1 MSNITVSD
9 NVYNITI
16 AETTTSV
23 TVSTGDAITVLVD
36 TFTISTGLVNVGD
49 GAEVGKSIDGD
60 SLVLRTLV
68 NTDNNIVITQ
78 NANDINID
86 TAGTIT
92 ANITGQVSD
101 ISNHDT
107 DDLSEGTTNLYYTD
121 ARVDTYLKS
130 GGVSSINFGNNT
142 SLTWNDDDGTLE
154 FPVNNEVTLQ
164 IGQEELIHV
173 KNVSGAALTNGQVVS
188 VTGASGSKLTVDV
201 SDYTQEGLSSAT
213 IAVMTQDLNNNA
225 VGYATTAGLVRGLNT
240 SSFTEGAI
248 LWLDENGAFTA
259 TKPLTPKHLVQ
270 VGWVVRSHATEGS
283 IFVHVKN
290 GWELEEL
297 HDVLITSVAN
307 GDTVKW
313 NGTGGYWENADVST
327 LLSDGFN
334 ISSATI
340 TDLDT
345 ANITHSGNIVVTTNT
360 PGNYV
365 NIDTDNLYVGT
376 TTTAVQITPTTITS
390 LSGSLTITADITG
403 DVEGNLTGDVTG
415 DVTGNVV
422 GNLTGDVT
430 GNLIGQHAGNVL
442 ASNQTSVVLNAGTDG
457 TDATFT
463 GSVTGTVS
471 SIANHDTGDLTEGTN
486 LYYTDARS
494 RAAISATGS
503 LTYNSTTGEI
513 SYTQP
518 TNVSTFT
525 NDAGYLTS
533 YTETDPVFTASAAYG
548 ITSTNITNWNTAY
561 GWGDH
566 SAEGY
571 LTSYTE
577 TDPVYT
583 ASSWYSTTNNSG
595 NWNTAYGW
603 GDHSIVGYLTDLS
616 GQTTDNLTEGTT
628 NVYYNDTY
636 VDNHLTGGTGVT
648 YNNGSISIGQPVGTG
663 DDVSFNSI
671 STNNFLPKNIAYSAK
686 NVGSALS
693 KGDPVYIHS
702 FASQRIQ
709 VARVYKNN
717 QYGDNTPIV
726 AWAIAAEDVAQ
737 NAVGNFITKGVIE
750 NVNTSGIA
758 EGRPIY
764 MTAQSASQP
773 WDDGTGYGDDVQQ
786 LGFCVQ
792 EDNTNGII
800 WVEVDNPVSHTST
813 LQGNIEINGHFLPSA
828 NVAHDLGSTTRAWR
842 DIYVGPGSLYVD
854 GQKIVS
860 SDEGTIDITTDA
872 GQNLNIQA
880 GGTTT
885 ILSGGG
891 VTNLTDATLNFGP
904 TTNDGTINIKGTLEA
919 PDVHVGDLE
928 LSATLLHNTA
938 LGQNL
943 EIRTDGYLHANV
955 ADVYVGTL
963 TNYTKLDEA
972 SIETSA
978 DWLTL
983 NNDVDVTGLI
993 KINDGF
999 TLSTFNP
1006 YAAFGGTTMSTSV
1019 MGVGQQSGW
1028 AGMTVRSRGEH
1039 DWGLQAYGIP
1049 PESPRA
1055 LLALQGGRLDGSN
1068 DDYLNSGD
1076 KFAQV
1081 IMNPYSGYRTGTEWL
1096 TPSALIEATAT
1107 ENHSSSG
1114 MGTKLRLWTTENGDF
1129 GGATDAQHAKD
1140 YIEIQGTTLTSS
1152 GTLKIADD
1160 LIITGGISN
1169 DSGDI
1174 VINDKVEINGSNA
1187 KETII
1192 GDDTIA
1198 GTYAIHGIKV
1208 KADDTAW
1215 GSVVIQEY
1223 VGGADKPFAS
1233 GFANPSFGTEIIGG
1247 TPSSPTN
1254 VDSGKRLF
1262 LLQALAANQTDG
1274 TLPTTANFRIKAETT
1289 EAQTTSARGTKLTL
1303 ETIANGSTG
1312 SQETLSL
1319 QGNEVT
1325 INSGGNGIL
1334 KTGGDLLLGS
1344 RLDTNGNNIVNNSG
1358 DVTVDDNLKVNSSLT
1373 VDGTANLNGN
1383 VNLGNANTDAIT
1395 ATGYLKA
1402 SNGFGL
1408 TVMNTSTA
1416 NYLSG
1421 VLGIISTG
1429 DVAYISD
1436 GDSGSPCIGV
1446 YNGSSWKRIALGS
1459 DISSS

>member
-60 SLVLRTLV
+60 SLVLRTIV
-68 NTDNNIVITQ
+68 NTDDNIVITQ

-92 ANITGQVSD
+92 ANIISTASTIDQITATGDLNLLTDGSVLITNDEYTVGLEVALDQVVGPLRPLIRGIDSVHPRIIAEGITAEDLTVSNTISGQISD
-101 ISNHDT
+101 ISNHTTT
-107 DDLSEGTTNLYYTD
+107 DLTEGDNLYYTD
-121 ARVDTYLKS
+121 ERVD
-130 GGVSSINFGNNT
+130 
-142 SLTWNDDDGTLE
+142 DR
-154 FPVNNEVTLQ
+154 VNNLLQ
-164 IGQEELIHV
+164 AGNGIALDYDDENGELTIASDYMSETV
-173 KNVSGAALTNGQVVS
+173 KNATGTTIAKGTPVY
-188 VTGASGSKLTVDV
+188 VTGISGDKPTIEAADASDSAKMPAIGVLNEDIAADTEGEMLIMGKISGVD
-201 SDYTQEGLSSAT
+201 
-213 IAVMTQDLNNNA
+213 
-225 VGYATTAGLVRGLNT
+225 T
-240 SSFTEGAI
+240 SSFNQGDTIYVAAGGGYTNVKPTDTTHKI
-248 LWLDENGAFTA
+248 QNLGFV
-259 TKPLTPKHLVQ
+259 TKV
-270 VGWVVRSHATEGS
+270 HATQGGGIVYGS
-283 IFVHVKN
+283 GRSN
-290 GWELEEL
+290 
-297 HDVLITSVAN
+297 DVPNTFSVA
-307 GDTVKW
+307 
-313 NGTGGYWENADVST
+313 E
-327 LLSDGFN
+327 
-334 ISSATI
+334 ATI

-415 DVTGNVV
+415 DVTGNVD

-503 LTYNSTTGEI
+503 LTYNSTTGVI

-533 YTETDPVFTASAAYG
+533 YSETDPVFTASAAYG

-566 SAEGY
+566 STEGY
-571 LTSYTE
+571 LTSYSE

-603 GDHSIVGYLTDLS
+603 GDHSTQGYLTDLS
-616 GQTTDNLTEGTT
+616 GQTTDNLSEGTT
-628 NVYYNDTY
+628 NVYYNDTL
-636 VDNHLTGGTGVT
+636 VDDHLTGGTGVT
-648 YNNGSISIGQPVGTG
+648 YNNGDISIGQSVGTT
-663 DDVSFNSI
+663 DDVTFNSL
-671 STNNFLPKNIAYSAK
+671 SVNNFLPENIAYSAK
-686 NVGSALS
+686 NVGSAVS

-709 VARVYKNN
+709 VSRVYKGNT
-717 QYGDNTPIV
+717 YTDGTPIV

-750 NVNTSGIA
+750 GLNTNGLS
-758 EGRPIY
+758 EGRPLY
-764 MTAQSASQP
+764 MASSSASQP
-773 WDDGTGYGDDVQQ
+773 WETGSGYGDDIQQ

-792 EDNTNGII
+792 EDSTAGII

-813 LQGNIEINGHFLPSA
+813 IVGNQTIQGHFLPSA
-828 NVAHDLGSTTRAWR
+828 NVSYDLGSTTAAWR
-842 DIYVGPGSLYVD
+842 DVYVGPGSLYVD

-919 PDVHVGDLE
+919 PDVHIGDLE

-938 LGQNL
+938 VGQNL

-993 KINDGF
+993 KVNDGF

-1006 YAAFGGTTMSTSV
+1006 YAGYGGTAMPTTV
-1019 MGVGQQSGW
+1019 MGVGQESGW

-1039 DWGLQAYGIP
+1039 AWGLTGYGIP
-1049 PESPRA
+1049 NEAPRAINA
-1055 LLALQGGRLDGSN
+1055 LLAGRLDGSS
-1068 DDYLNSGD
+1068 DDYLNNGD
-1076 KFAQV
+1076 LFAQ
-1081 IMNPYSGYRTGTEWL
+1081 IMMNPYSAYRTGTEWL
-1096 TPSALIEATAT
+1096 TPSVSIEGRAT
-1107 ENHSSSG
+1107 EDHSSSG
-1114 MGTKLRLWTTENGDF
+1114 MGTKLRISTTENGDF
-1129 GGATDAQHAKD
+1129 AGSTDVAHAQD
-1140 YIEIQGTTLTSS
+1140 YIEIQGTTLTTS
-1152 GTLKIADD
+1152 GTLKINDD
-1160 LIITGGISN
+1160 LIITGNISN
-1169 DSGDI
+1169 DGGDI
-1174 VINDKVEINGSNA
+1174 VINDKVEINGSDAN
-1187 KETII
+1187 ETII
-1192 GDDTIA
+1192 GDDLIA
-1198 GTYAIHGIKV
+1198 GVYDIHGIKV
-1208 KADDTAW
+1208 KADDTKW
-1215 GSVVIQEY
+1215 GSVLIQEY
-1223 VGGADKPFAS
+1223 VGGSNKPITSFS
-1233 GFANPSFGTEIIGG
+1233 NPTFGTEVIGG
-1247 TPSSPTN
+1247 TPGSPSN
-1254 VDSGKRLF
+1254 VDGGKRLF
-1262 LLQALAANQTDG
+1262 VLQALAANQTDG
-1274 TLPTTANFRIKAETT
+1274 TLPITSNFRIRAETT
-1289 EAQTTSARGTKLTL
+1289 ETQTTSARGTRLSI
-1303 ETIANGSTG
+1303 ETIEN
-1312 SQETLSL
+1312 SQNVTTPTLVM
-1319 QGNEVT
+1319 QGNEVI
-1325 INSGGNGIL
+1325 INNDGNGKL
-1334 KTGGDLLLGS
+1334 KSGGDLT
-1344 RLDTNGNNIVNNSG
+1344 LDDDVFVTGDLDVSG
-1358 DVTVDDNLKVNSSLT
+1358 DATLDGNVVL
-1373 VDGTANLNGN
+1373 GTASSSS
-1383 VNLGNANTDAIT
+1383 
-1395 ATGYLKA
+1395 YLTFA
-1402 SNGFGL
+1402 GAAGHTL
-1408 TVMNTSTA
+1408 PTSTSDTA
-1416 NYLSG
+1416 GQDFEVRAGFDGSNFQMYMYVPG
-1421 VLGIISTG
+1421 VGWIRSTF
-1429 DVAYISD
+1429 STF
-1436 GDSGSPCIGV
+1436 
-1446 YNGSSWKRIALGS
+1446 
-1459 DISSS
+1459 